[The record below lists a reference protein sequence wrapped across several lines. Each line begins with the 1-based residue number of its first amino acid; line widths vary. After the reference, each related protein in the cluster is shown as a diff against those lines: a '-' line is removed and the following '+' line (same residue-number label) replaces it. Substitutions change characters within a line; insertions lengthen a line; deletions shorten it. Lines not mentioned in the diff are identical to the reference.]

1 MSFRGEEVAAE
12 VKAEEDGRSCE
23 CIYFPALP
31 SPPTPPHLRP
41 GRLLGSP
48 GPLSRVARWSVSAR
62 RRTGKGERILLRYG
76 FPIYSFLYPHYIL
89 SGATVGF
96 TVAAELW
103 LQILSRGHRRLLGR
117 PRETPFQGNTF
128 SEGVAPHTL
137 SFAPALPPWM
147 EDRGRMA
154 RPQASAQL
162 KMKHGKVTL

>member
-1 MSFRGEEVAAE
+1 MYLFSSPSFSSYASSPAPWPPSWLTRALEPRG
-12 VKAEEDGRSCE
+12 
-23 CIYFPALP
+23 ALERQR
-31 SPPTPPHLRP
+31 PPTHR
-41 GRLLGSP
+41 
-48 GPLSRVARWSVSAR
+48 
-62 RRTGKGERILLRYG
+62 KGERILLRYG
-76 FPIYSFLYPHYIL
+76 FPIYSFLYPLNIL
-89 SGATVGF
+89 TGATVGF

-103 LQILSRGHRRLLGR
+103 LQILSRGHWRLLGR